1 MLYIFM
7 QRICL
12 GAKMNSRKSLIL
24 PQFIVFIV
32 FLILKLTSVITWS
45 WLWVTSPLWAPFAL
59 VIGILALISVPIGV
73 LLLVLI
79 IVEWNN

>member
-1 MLYIFM
+1 MLCIFM
-7 QRICL
+7 QGICL
-12 GAKMNSRKSLIL
+12 GAKMNSRKSLIF